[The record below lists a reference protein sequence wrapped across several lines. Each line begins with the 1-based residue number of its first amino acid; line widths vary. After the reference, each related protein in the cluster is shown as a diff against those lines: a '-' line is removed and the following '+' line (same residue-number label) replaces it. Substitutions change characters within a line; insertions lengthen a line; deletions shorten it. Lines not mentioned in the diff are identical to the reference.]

1 LRRRDFVDRVLS
13 HVGKDLIEAP
23 CGFDVEITESALLHD
38 SDDAMS
44 KLSLLRAAGIGIAI
58 DDFGTGYSSLSR
70 LSLLPVDTLKIDRSF
85 VAGLPTAAAAVA
97 LVSTV
102 IALARAF
109 SLTTVAE
116 GVETQEQLQSLRALG
131 CDQSQGY
138 LHGRPQSAREV
149 TRLMLRERP
158 DLKKGLRASLRRVR
172 RRTRQDP

>member
-1 LRRRDFVDRVLS
+1 
-13 HVGKDLIEAP
+13 
-23 CGFDVEITESALLHD
+23 
-38 SDDAMS
+38 
-44 KLSLLRAAGIGIAI
+44 
-58 DDFGTGYSSLSR
+58 
-70 LSLLPVDTLKIDRSF
+70 LLPVDTLKIDRSF